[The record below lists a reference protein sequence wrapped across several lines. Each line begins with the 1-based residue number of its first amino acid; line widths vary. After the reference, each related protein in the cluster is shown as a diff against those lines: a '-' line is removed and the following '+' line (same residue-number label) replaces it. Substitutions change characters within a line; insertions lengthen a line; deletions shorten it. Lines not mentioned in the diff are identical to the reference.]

1 MACCRLERSMSVV
14 GNFDC
19 GKWIRKVRVAFGIV
33 LCMLFAAQTSKGQTD
48 VDNILWLG
56 RNALGLD
63 DNVAAIRYFNQAIEA
78 KPFLFRPYYYRAYA
92 KFSLEDFRGAEA
104 DLDQS
109 IRLNPYIVESYQLRG
124 LCRVRNGEYG
134 LAIDDYSRVLRELPD
149 DQAAWFNRTLCRMEL
164 KEYDQ
169 AGKDADNILEK
180 WPKMWRAYMLRSQIE
195 LEKKDTARALSWM
208 DTLVKLNPAQA
219 DAWSFKGRYA
229 LQHEEYALADS
240 FLTKSLELRPIN
252 YEDLLSRAIARH
264 AMNKFGLAIKDY
276 DKTIELVPNH
286 FAAHYNRGLLL
297 ALTGDDNKA
306 IKDFDFVIKKDP
318 GNTLAIY
325 NRAMLRAQTGDYRG
339 AISDY
344 TRLIRAYP
352 GFLAGHAERARLRRI
367 VGDTRGALNDET
379 VLARAGLDLTFGKK
393 RRQLVRKV
401 RRPGD
406 KNWDNYDQPVSAE
419 AENDDTPT
427 SAFEKLF
434 ADDLFGK
441 VQNREVT
448 FSPLRPFA
456 LTYKSLTPDAK
467 GYHSVGFMP
476 ELSSLRN
483 APSKLS
489 LAGESL
495 AADADLADKVEKG
508 VSALMQAGANAES
521 LLLESIKN
529 SDAYDY
535 ATACELL
542 DSALQYTASESVA
555 TLLAI
560 QKSALAVDLNK
571 LSSKD
576 ENGMNEPSQGKPTA
590 NSAMPE
596 VRLEGGREVGTKAG
610 HMQQLKS
617 ALVLVDGIVAKNKS
631 NQYIYYNKGCLQLA
645 LGDASAAAESF
656 KQSLAIDPRFPEAKY
671 NLGLALHALGKIDE
685 AEAALSDAGEL
696 GIYDAYSL
704 LKQIRE
710 EKENKKK

>member
-1 MACCRLERSMSVV
+1 MANMVV
-14 GNFDC
+14 VVNFDC
-19 GKWIRKVRVAFGIV
+19 GGWMRKARLAFCLLLCLCFMPQAVR
-33 LCMLFAAQTSKGQTD
+33 GQAD

-63 DNVAAIRYFNQAIEA
+63 DNVAAIGYFNQAIEA
-78 KPFLFRPYYYRAYA
+78 KPFLYRPYYYRAYA

-124 LCRVRNGEYG
+124 LCRVRNGEYD
-134 LAIDDYSRVLRELPD
+134 LAIKDYTRVLDELPD

-164 KEYDQ
+164 KQYDQ
-169 AGKDADNILEK
+169 AGKDVDDILVK
-180 WPKMWRAYMLRSQIE
+180 WPKMWRAYMLRSQVE
-195 LEKKDTARALSWM
+195 LEKKDTVGALAWM
-208 DTLVKLNPAQA
+208 DTLVRLNPAQA

-229 LQHEEYALADS
+229 LQHEEYAKADS

-325 NRAMLRAQTGDYRG
+325 NRALLRAQTGNYRG

-344 TRLIRAYP
+344 SRLIKSYP
-352 GFLAGHAERARLRRI
+352 GFLAGYSERAKLRRM
-367 VGDTRGALNDET
+367 VGDVRGALADET
-379 VLARAGLDLTFGKK
+379 VLARAGLDITFGKR

-419 AENDDTPT
+419 AENEDTAT

-441 VQNREVT
+441 VQNREVG
-448 FSPLRPFA
+448 FAPLRPFF
-456 LTYKSLTPDAK
+456 LTFKSLTADAK
-467 GYHSVGFMP
+467 GYHSIGFMP
-476 ELSSLRN
+476 ELSSLKG
-483 APSKLS
+483 APSALNLS
-489 LAGESL
+489 GESL
-495 AADADLADKVEKG
+495 QADAATAEKVEKVVRSVLQSG
-508 VSALMQAGANAES
+508 VTAEGLLMES
-521 LLLESIKN
+521 VLN

-535 ATACELL
+535 ATAYQLL
-542 DSALQYTASESVA
+542 DSALNYKASRNVGI
-555 TLLAI
+555 LLAI
-560 QKSALAVDLNK
+560 QKSALAVDLYK
-571 LSSKD
+571 LSSKAD
-576 ENGMNEPSQGKPTA
+576 EEEKAT
-590 NSAMPE
+590 
-596 VRLEGGREVGTKAG
+596 AG
-610 HMQQLKS
+610 HSLSRRSALNGTEPTKTGVDVGGKDGQIQQLKS
-617 ALVLVDGIVAKNKS
+617 ALSLLEKVVSNNKS
-631 NQYIYYNKGCLQLA
+631 NQYIFYNMGCLQLS
-645 LGDASAAAESF
+645 LGDAESAAESF
-656 KQSLAIDPRFPEAKY
+656 KRSLAIDPRFPEAKY
-671 NLGLALHALGKIDE
+671 NLGLALHSIGKMDE

-696 GIYDAYSL
+696 GIYNAYSL

>member
-1 MACCRLERSMSVV
+1 
-14 GNFDC
+14 
-19 GKWIRKVRVAFGIV
+19 
-33 LCMLFAAQTSKGQTD
+33 MLFFPQVSRGQTD

-109 IRLNPYIVESYQLRG
+109 IRLNPYIVESFQLRG

-134 LAIDDYSRVLRELPD
+134 LAINDYSRVLKELPD
-149 DQAAWFNRTLCRMEL
+149 DQAAWFNRTLCRIEL
-164 KEYDQ
+164 KDFDQ
-169 AGKDADNILEK
+169 AGKDADCILEK
-180 WPKMWRAYMLRSQIE
+180 WPKMWRAYMLRSQID
-195 LEKKDTARALSWM
+195 LEKKDTASALGWM
-208 DTLVKLNPAQA
+208 DKLVAVNPAQA

-229 LQHEEYALADS
+229 LQQGQYAKADS
-240 FLTKSLELRPIN
+240 FLTKSLELRPIS

-318 GNTLAIY
+318 HNTLAIY

-339 AISDY
+339 AINDY
-344 TRLIRAYP
+344 TKLIRSYP

-367 VGDTRGALNDET
+367 VGDVRGALADET

-393 RRQLVRKV
+393 RRQMVKKV

-441 VQNREVT
+441 VQNREVG
-448 FSPLRPFA
+448 FSALRPFA
-456 LTYKSLTPDAK
+456 LTFKSLTADVK
-467 GYHSVGFMP
+467 GYHSIGFIP
-476 ELSSLRN
+476 ELSSLKS
-483 APSKLS
+483 APSALS

-495 AADADLADKVEKG
+495 SSDVSTSEKVERGMRTLLQKG
-508 VSALMQAGANAES
+508 PSAES
-521 LLLESIKN
+521 LLLESVVN

-535 ATACELL
+535 ATAYQLL
-542 DSALQYTASESVA
+542 DSALQYEASVSIS
-555 TLLAI
+555 TLLAL
-560 QKSALAVDLNK
+560 QKSALAVDLGK
-571 LSSKD
+571 LSSIGAD
-576 ENGMNEPSQGKPTA
+576 DGANENPQRHQLSNATVESKSQKVGLG
-590 NSAMPE
+590 SG
-596 VRLEGGREVGTKAG
+596 VRGENL
-610 HMQQLKS
+610 QQLKS
-617 ALVLVDGIVAKNKS
+617 ALMLVDRLVAKNES

-645 LGDASAAAESF
+645 LGDAAEAVESF
-656 KQSLAIDPRFPEAKY
+656 KQSLTIDPRFPEAKY
-671 NLGLALHALGKIDE
+671 NLGLALHLLGKMNE
-685 AEAALSDAGEL
+685 AEDALSDAGEL
-696 GIYDAYSL
+696 GIYNAYSL

-710 EKENKKK
+710 ERENKKK